1 MLDLAFRPDRRLSQP
16 VYAQLA
22 ELLRAWIEAG
32 RLAPGEKLPA
42 TRDLARGL
50 GLARNTVTQ
59 AYVTLGELG
68 FVTSH
73 VGQGTFVAAGGSAGA
88 SSAAQGFARSKRRSA
103 PAIASLPMEPARA
116 FAWSGLFSLR
126 ARDLPLPAAL
136 RRERPGRAFAFD
148 FRGGQ
153 VDAGSFPARE
163 LARAAVRAVRAHG
176 PALTT
181 APEPFGLPALRER
194 VARGLVARGIACG
207 SEDVAIVAG
216 AQQALDLVARVLI
229 DPGDTVAIEQ
239 PGYFGAALAF
249 GASGANLVGVGV
261 DEQGLRTD
269 ELARLL
275 RARRVKLVY
284 ATPAVQSPTGVALVD
299 DRRRALLELADR
311 HQTPVVEDD
320 YDCELRLGSATA
332 PALKTGD
339 RAGQVIYVGTF
350 SKALFPGLRVGYLVA
365 ARPLLERVALA
376 HLASDFEASR
386 FAQVVLLE
394 LLASGAFE
402 RHVRRVRRLY
412 AERLGALRTALAG
425 ALPAGAAV
433 TEPAGGSSVWVKLPT
448 GTDADAVFAAARD
461 AGVAFTRG
469 DAFSIDGAFGD
480 CLTLSFANLTPE
492 RIAEGIAILGR
503 IVAARVTQAA
513 PATSRRRAAKEGGAW
528 TVGRSSS
535 GSRRS

>member
-1 MLDLAFRPDRRLSQP
+1 MLDLAFRPDRRLPEP

-22 ELLRAWIEAG
+22 GLLRAWIEAG

-59 AYVTLGELG
+59 AYVALGDLG
-68 FVTSH
+68 LVTSH
-73 VGQGTFVAAGGSAGA
+73 VGQGTFVATHGGAGMRVAPPIV
-88 SSAAQGFARSKRRSA
+88 RSTRRGVGGPPLA
-103 PAIASLPMEPARA
+103 TAPARA

-126 ARDLPLPAAL
+126 SRDLPLPATL
-136 RRERPGRAFAFD
+136 RRERPGRVFAYD

-153 VDAGSFPARE
+153 VDAASFPSRE
-163 LARAAVRAVRAHG
+163 LARAALRAVRTHG
-176 PALTT
+176 PALAA
-181 APEPFGLPALRER
+181 APDPFGLPALRER
-194 VARGLVARGIACG
+194 VARGLVARGITCG
-207 SEDVAIVAG
+207 GDDVVIVAG
-216 AQQALDLVARVLI
+216 AQQALDLVARVLV
-229 DPGDTVAIEQ
+229 DPGDAVAIEQ

-261 DEQGLRTD
+261 DAGGLRTE

-284 ATPAVQSPTGVALVD
+284 ATPAVQSPTGVALAD

-320 YDCELRLGSATA
+320 YDSELRLGAATA

-376 HLASDFEASR
+376 HLAADFEASR
-386 FAQVVLLE
+386 FAQAVLLE

-412 AERLGALRTALAG
+412 AERLAALRTALAA
-425 ALPAGAAV
+425 ALPAGAVA
-433 TEPAGGSSVWVKLPT
+433 TEPAGGSSVWVRLPA
-448 GTDADAVFAAARD
+448 GTDADGVSAAARD

-469 DAFSIDGAFGD
+469 DAFSIDGSFGD
-480 CLTLSFANLTPE
+480 CLTLSFANLAPE

-503 IVAARVTQAA
+503 IVAARTTHAG
-513 PATSRRRAAKEGGAW
+513 PAGSRRRTASEGRAW
-528 TVGRSSS
+528 TGGRSSS
-535 GSRRS
+535 GSRHS